1 MTLSYRCPPADSS
14 DSFELLPGRECG
26 LCPRLKIFRTENRK
40 IFPDKYNAPVP
51 SFGRKDARLLIVGL
65 APGLKGANFSGR
77 PFTGDYA
84 GDLLY
89 ATLLKFGFAR
99 GGYQARIDDGL
110 ELIDARITNAVKC
123 VPPENKPEGA
133 EITKCLPFL
142 TQEISGMDN
151 LRVILSLGLI
161 SHNAVLRA
169 TGHKISAFK
178 FAHGA
183 RHDLGNGLTLI
194 DSYHCSR
201 YNTNTGRLTTAMFED
216 VFKTIQSL
224 LIS

>member
-1 MTLSYRCPPADSS
+1 
-14 DSFELLPGRECG
+14 
-26 LCPRLKIFRTENRK
+26 
-40 IFPDKYNAPVP
+40 
-51 SFGRKDARLLIVGL
+51 
-65 APGLKGANFSGR
+65 
-77 PFTGDYA
+77 
-84 GDLLY
+84 
-89 ATLLKFGFAR
+89 
-99 GGYQARIDDGL
+99 
-110 ELIDARITNAVKC
+110 
-123 VPPENKPEGA
+123 
-133 EITKCLPFL
+133 
-142 TQEISGMDN
+142 
-151 LRVILSLGLI
+151 VILSLGLI